1 MINKNV
7 LQIILLILLFLVS
20 IIFYQIY
27 FSDNEKIVQKKDL
40 AIVNEVKK
48 NEADV
53 SGETVSNTIENLKYV
68 SKDLLGNTYIVKAQS
83 AIIKKDKENEVR
95 LNEVDAQIIKKNNTS
110 IFIYSKTAD
119 YNKINHNTVFEEK
132 VHVEYEDKTI
142 DANIVILNFS
152 NNFIEILENVNYIS
166 EDTRIFADKIELDL
180 LSNELKISMISAE
193 DKVQINGKY

>member
-83 AIIKKDKENEVR
+83 AIIKKDKENEAR

>member
-110 IFIYSKTAD
+110 IFINSKTAD

>member
-40 AIVNEVKK
+40 AIVSEVKK

>member
-7 LQIILLILLFLVS
+7 LQIRLLILLFLVS

-68 SKDLLGNTYIVKAQS
+68 SKDLLGNTYIVIAQS
-83 AIIKKDKENEVR
+83 ATIKKNNENQVK
-95 LNEVDAQIIKKNNTS
+95 LNEVDAKIINKEKKTL
-110 IFIYSKTAD
+110 FKKPY
-119 YNKINHNTVFEEK
+119 
-132 VHVEYEDKTI
+132 
-142 DANIVILNFS
+142 
-152 NNFIEILENVNYIS
+152 
-166 EDTRIFADKIELDL
+166 
-180 LSNELKISMISAE
+180 
-193 DKVQINGKY
+193 